1 MLSQLSIPNKG
12 RSRAGD
18 ESRMA
23 FDHERL
29 FAAGLQHVERL
40 ARHLWT
46 DYNVHDPGITTLEL
60 LCYAITDL
68 SYRASF
74 PVEDLLASPEDNRER
89 MGEQF
94 FTARQILPN
103 RPLTAADYR
112 KLMIDVVGVQN
123 AWIVPAQ
130 STYYA
135 DTIQGELM
143 ETGTPGDRGIRS
155 VPLAGLYDVLV
166 EFTGGID
173 SDAERDAVLADV
185 WQQLHAHRNLCED
198 FIGVAGV
205 QTQEFI
211 LCCELEVA
219 PDADVEGVT
228 AEVLFQVGEYLAP
241 PVRQYTLTQM
251 LARTAPDGTLYTPDR
266 IFDGPL
272 LEHGFIADE
281 ELEAS
286 ELRSEIRL
294 SDIIS
299 IIMDVPGV
307 KVLRDIIVG
316 PADSPEALKNKWVI
330 PVSPGRQPRLNRDRW
345 RFVAY
350 KRALPFVPDRD
361 EVLERWDVLAASTA
375 EVVTAEDLEIPL
387 GTYRNP
393 GEYYSFQN
401 HFPAVYGISDVGT
414 SGAAD
419 PRRKALALQ
428 LKGYLLFFDQ
438 IMAGYIAQLKNVAA
452 LFSTD
457 PTLERTYFYQV
468 VDSFSRY
475 EDIYGVPP
483 EDVVEMIEDE
493 VENPDVLVERRNRFL
508 DHLISR
514 FAERFHDF
522 AEIMRSEFGS
532 DAASMIPYKTEFLR
546 NYPAISSGR
555 SIAYDYTAAIDL
567 WGSENVSGLER
578 RLAALFG
585 IQDFSRHD
593 LDDVDYGKEGM
604 YLIENI
610 LLRPERDGDPF
621 LPICPDPG
629 CIGCAD
635 IDPYSYRIHLVL
647 PAYGGRFADPEFRRW
662 AEGVIREETPAHIQ
676 PKVCWISREDM
687 EQLQDLYYDWLRLK
701 AGIEPDGKGKKI
713 KGADATAADAAA
725 ADATAAAATV
735 ADERR
740 IPESRIEPAPD
751 PTPRANDPSSSLD
764 PTGEIDDP
772 GFRNEGMRRGE
783 ILRAFI
789 DALFA
794 GKNVYPAGNL
804 LECDDPE
811 TDAKFILGRSAL
823 GTLK

>member
-23 FDHERL
+23 FDHELL

-40 ARHLWT
+40 ARRLWT

-112 KLMIDVVGVQN
+112 KLMIDVAGVQN
-123 AWIVPAQ
+123 AWIVPAAAA
-130 STYYA
+130 YYA
-135 DTIQGELM
+135 DIIRGELR

-173 SDAERDAVLADV
+173 SDEQKDAVLADV
-185 WQQLHAHRNLCED
+185 RQRLHAHRNLCED
-198 FIGVAGV
+198 FVGVEGV
-205 QTQEFI
+205 ETEEFI
-211 LCCELEVA
+211 LCCELELA

-241 PVRQYTLTQM
+241 PVRQYTLSQM

-272 LEHGFIADE
+272 LEYGFIADE

-286 ELRSEIRL
+286 ELRSQIRL

-307 KVLRDIIVG
+307 KVLRDIIVS
-316 PADSPEALKNKWVI
+316 PAASPTALKNKWVI
-330 PVSPGRQPRLNRDRW
+330 PVSEGRQPRLDRERW
-345 RFVAY
+345 RLVAY

-361 EVLERWDVLAASTA
+361 EVLDRWDALAAATS
-375 EVVTAEDLEIPL
+375 EVVTSEDLEIPL

-401 HFPAVYGISDVGT
+401 HFPAVYGISDLGVG
-414 SGAAD
+414 GAAD
-419 PRRKALALQ
+419 ARQKALALQ
-428 LKGYLLFFDQ
+428 MKGYLLFFDQ
-438 IMAGYIAQLKNVAA
+438 IMAGYMAQLNNVAA
-452 LFSTD
+452 LFSAD
-457 PTLERTYFYQV
+457 PALERTYFYQV

-522 AEIMRSEFGS
+522 AAIMRSEFGS
-532 DAASMIPYKTEFLR
+532 SAASMIPYKTEFLR

-555 SIAYDYTAAIDL
+555 SMTYDYTLADKL
-567 WGSENVSGLER
+567 WESENVSGVER

-585 IQDFSRHD
+585 IRDFSRHD
-593 LDDVDYGKEGM
+593 LKDVSYGEEGM

-629 CIGCAD
+629 CTGCAD
-635 IDPYSYRIHLVL
+635 IDPYSYRVHLVL

-662 AEGVIREETPAHIQ
+662 AEGVIREEIPAHIQ
-676 PKVCWISREDM
+676 PKVCWISQDDM
-687 EQLQDLYYDWLRLK
+687 EQLQNLYHDWLRLK
-701 AGIEPDGKGKKI
+701 AGIEPGSRGREGKI
-713 KGADATAADAAA
+713 AADDKTAGLESVPRPETDPVATER
-725 ADATAAAATV
+725 ADDTAV
-735 ADERR
+735 GID
-740 IPESRIEPAPD
+740 PAP
-751 PTPRANDPSSSLD
+751 PT
-764 PTGEIDDP
+764 TGEIADP
-772 GFRNEGMRRGE
+772 GFRNEAMSRRE
-783 ILRAFI
+783 ILSAFI
-789 DALFA
+789 DALFN
-794 GKNVYPAGNL
+794 GKNIYPTGNL
-804 LECDDPE
+804 LDCDDPE

>member
-12 RSRAGD
+12 RSRAAD
-18 ESRMA
+18 DSRMA

-40 ARHLWT
+40 ARRLWT
-46 DYNVHDPGITTLEL
+46 DYNIHDPGITTLEL

-112 KLMIDVVGVQN
+112 KLMIDVAGVQN
-123 AWIVPAQ
+123 AWIVPAA
-130 STYYA
+130 TVYYA
-135 DTIQGELM
+135 DIIRGELM
-143 ETGTPGDRGIRS
+143 EEGEPGDRGIRS

-173 SDAERDAVLADV
+173 TDAERDAVLAHV
-185 WQQLHAHRNLCED
+185 RQRLHAHRNLCED
-198 FIGVAGV
+198 FVGVDGV
-205 QTQEFI
+205 ETEEFI
-211 LCCELEVA
+211 LCCELELA
-219 PDADVEGVT
+219 PDADVEEVT

-316 PADSPEALKNKWVI
+316 PAGSPGALKNRWVI
-330 PVSPGRQPRLNRDRW
+330 PVSQGKQPRLNRDQW

-361 EVLERWDVLAASTA
+361 EVLERWDALAGATA
-375 EVVTAEDLEIPL
+375 DVVTTEDLEIPL

-401 HFPAVYGISDVGT
+401 HFPAIYGISDAGT

-419 PRRKALALQ
+419 VRQKALALQ

-438 IMAGYIAQLKNVAA
+438 IMAGYIAQLNNMAA
-452 LFSTD
+452 LFSAD
-457 PTLERTYFYQV
+457 PALERTYFYQV

-475 EDIYGVPP
+475 QDIYGVPP

-522 AEIMRSEFGS
+522 AAIMRSEFGS
-532 DAASMIPYKTEFLR
+532 SAASMIPYKTEFLR

-555 SIAYDYTAAIDL
+555 SAGYDYTLADKL
-567 WGSENVSGLER
+567 WNSGNVSGVER

-585 IQDFSRHD
+585 IRDFSRRD
-593 LDDVDYGKEGM
+593 LNDVSSGEEGM

-621 LPICPDPG
+621 LPVCPDPD
-629 CIGCAD
+629 CTGCAD
-635 IDPYSYRIHLVL
+635 IDPYSYRVHLVL

-662 AEGVIREETPAHIQ
+662 AEGVIREEIPAHIQ
-676 PKVCWISREDM
+676 PKVCWVGQEDM
-687 EQLQDLYYDWLRLK
+687 ERLQNLYHDWLRLK
-701 AGIEPDGKGKKI
+701 AGIEPDGKRKKI
-713 KGADATAADAAA
+713 RDADAIAADAIAA
-725 ADATAAAATV
+725 G
-735 ADERR
+735 EPR
-740 IPESRIEPAPD
+740 IPGSRIEPAPD
-751 PTPRANDPSSSLD
+751 ATQKADGTDASLD
-764 PTGEIDDP
+764 PSGEIADP
-772 GFRNEGMRRGE
+772 GFRNAGMSRGE
-783 ILRAFI
+783 ILSAFI
-789 DALFA
+789 DALFN
-794 GKNVYPAGNL
+794 GKNIYPVGNL
-804 LECDDPE
+804 LDCDDPE
-811 TDAKFILGRSAL
+811 TDARFILGRSAL